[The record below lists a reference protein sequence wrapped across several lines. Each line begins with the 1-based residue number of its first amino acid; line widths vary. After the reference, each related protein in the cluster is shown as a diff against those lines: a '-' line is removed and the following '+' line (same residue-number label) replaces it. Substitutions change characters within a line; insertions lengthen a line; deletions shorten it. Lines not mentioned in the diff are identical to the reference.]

1 VWKQKVVFLGHRMVG
16 VSETTKANGSNMVH
30 SRREKE
36 KESDDQ
42 PQSTMAFSGTI
53 CNPWQTHIN
62 LWLFASQCSG
72 FIPIGAA
79 SGGTSTWWVQASEVV
94 WKFVPLLSWIWIT
107 GCGLREMLPSRVCST
122 VFPNWNQHLAARVF
136 FSNATCND
144 KRPD

>member
-1 VWKQKVVFLGHRMVG
+1 
-16 VSETTKANGSNMVH
+16 
-30 SRREKE
+30 
-36 KESDDQ
+36 
-42 PQSTMAFSGTI
+42 MAFSGPI

-136 FSNATCND
+136 FF
-144 KRPD
+144 KRDLQRQTTWLMLPLVLGNQAHSHERGFGF